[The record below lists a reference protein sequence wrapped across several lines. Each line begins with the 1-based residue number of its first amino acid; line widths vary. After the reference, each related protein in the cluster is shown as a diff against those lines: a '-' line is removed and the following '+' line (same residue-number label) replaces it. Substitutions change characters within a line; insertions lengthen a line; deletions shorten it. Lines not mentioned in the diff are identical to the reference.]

1 MVAEAMETSSESEPS
16 LLSTL
21 PNEVPLDFLK
31 EITLDFSEER
41 RLSEDAFGTVYKG
54 VLGNG
59 QLVAVKKLAAHVQV
73 PAGKKFLNAATNLMA
88 VQHDN
93 IVKLLSCCSE
103 SKKKV
108 VEHKGKFI
116 LVDMDECVLCYEFL
130 PKGNLHDYLS
140 DSTKRT
146 DWDTNFEIIKG
157 ICQGLWFLHEGMM
170 LGRIVHL
177 DLHPANILLDN
188 KKVPKIANFGLS
200 QLFDTDKSRTYTM
213 NVVGLKGYMAPEYLY
228 RGEISP
234 QCDIYSLGVLI
245 IEITT
250 GEKNICSN
258 DKDMVGRN
266 FIDRIRQTWTK
277 NHIASTYSSLK
288 GDRLWEVEACIQIGL
303 ECVDV
308 NQKDRPSIA
317 DIVDKLINGQ
327 FAAQT

>member
-1 MVAEAMETSSESEPS
+1 MVTEAMGASSESEPS

-31 EITLDFSEER
+31 EITSDFSEER
-41 RLSEDAFGTVYKG
+41 KLSEDAFGTVYKG

-59 QLVAVKKLAAHVQV
+59 QVVAVKKLAAHMQV

-88 VQHDN
+88 VQHGN

-103 SKKKV
+103 AKKKV

-130 PKGNLHDYLS
+130 PQGNLHYYLS
-140 DSTKRT
+140 DGTKGT
-146 DWDTNFEIIKG
+146 DWDTNFKIIKG
-157 ICQGLWFLHEGMM
+157 ICQGLMFLHEGMM

-188 KKVPKIANFGLS
+188 NMLPKIANFGLS

-250 GEKNICSN
+250 GEKNCSN
-258 DKDMVGRN
+258 DKDMAGRN
-266 FIDRIRQTWTK
+266 FIDRIRKTWT
-277 NHIASTYSSLK
+277 NDHIASMYSSLK
-288 GDRLWEVEACIQIGL
+288 ADRLVEVRACIDIGL
-303 ECVDV
+303 QCVDIS
-308 NQKDRPSIA
+308 QKDRPSIV
-317 DIVDKLINGQ
+317 DIVDRLINGKYVPQ
-327 FAAQT
+327 A

>member
-1 MVAEAMETSSESEPS
+1 MVAEVMGASSESEPT

-21 PNEVPLDFLK
+21 PNEVPLDFLR
-31 EITLDFSEER
+31 EITSDFSDER

-54 VLGNG
+54 VLRNG
-59 QLVAVKKLAAHVQV
+59 QLVAVKKLAAYVQV
-73 PAGKKFLNAATNLMA
+73 PAGKRFLNAATNLMA

-108 VEHKGKFI
+108 VEEKGRFV

-130 PKGNLHDYLS
+130 HKESLHDYLS
-140 DSTKRT
+140 DSTRKT
-146 DWDTNFEIIKG
+146 DWDTNFKIIKG
-157 ICQGLWFLHEGMM
+157 ICQGLSFLHEGMM

-188 KKVPKIANFGLS
+188 NMVPKIANFGLS

-213 NVVGLKGYMAPEYLY
+213 NVMGLKGYMAPEYLY

-234 QCDIYSLGVLI
+234 QCDIYSLGVVI

-250 GEKNICSN
+250 GEKNCSN
-258 DKDMVGRN
+258 DKDMAGRN
-266 FIDRIRQTWTK
+266 FIDRIRQTWTDD
-277 NHIASTYSSLK
+277 HIASMYPLLRA
-288 GDRLWEVEACIQIGL
+288 DRLVEVKACIHIGL

-308 NQKDRPSIA
+308 NQKERPSIA
-317 DIVDKLINGQ
+317 DIVDKLINGK
-327 FAAQT
+327 FAVQA